1 MHKRLQLSAR
11 LPSRAIITARGRAHL
26 VGRALDAL
34 AIQVLYFFTL
44 RAFLP
49 GSCKILTVDHRMFKV
64 RRSAF
69 VCIMELH
76 TTGSAAVSGT
86 SRWHYYAAS
95 LLACTA
101 ADIAL

>member
-1 MHKRLQLSAR
+1 MHNRLNTLMCPLTRKQHS
-11 LPSRAIITARGRAHL
+11 TWKGAHL

-44 RAFLP
+44 RAFIP
-49 GSCKILTVDHRMFKV
+49 GSCKILTVDHRMLKV

-76 TTGSAAVSGT
+76 ATGSATVSST

-101 ADIAL
+101 ADMV

>member
-1 MHKRLQLSAR
+1 MHNRLNTHVCHLTRKQHSTWQGAY
-11 LPSRAIITARGRAHL
+11 L

-34 AIQVLYFFTL
+34 AIQVLYFVTL
-44 RAFLP
+44 RAFIP

-76 TTGSAAVSGT
+76 ATGSATVSGT
-86 SRWHYYAAS
+86 SRWN
-95 LLACTA
+95 
-101 ADIAL
+101 